1 MKASIL
7 AGVVG
12 LAVLAAACSSG
23 TVAPAVE
30 GPTAAKPTAA
40 LGLETPSPSPAMPLA
55 TPATSAPSAGPVR
68 FRIDPGQSE
77 ARFVIEEILAGSPKT
92 VVGSTRDI
100 SGDLEGDFAV
110 PAGVQLGPVVV
121 DLSTLRTD
129 NNFRNRALHDA
140 ILETGIEANRY
151 ATFQATAIDRIP
163 ETVAFG
169 IPYPVT
175 IAGDLTIHGVTRRV
189 TFQGEVTPVS
199 AERLEGSA
207 AVSLLYA
214 DFDVRILRLPQQ
226 VASVSDGVR
235 LEIDFVA
242 VAE

>member
-1 MKASIL
+1 MKARVI
-7 AGVVG
+7 AGFVG
-12 LAVLAAACSSG
+12 LAVFAAACSPG
-23 TVAPAVE
+23 TAATAVE
-30 GPTAAKPTAA
+30 GPSSAEPTVAM
-40 LGLETPSPSPAMPLA
+40 GLETPSPSPEMSPA
-55 TPATSAPSAGPVR
+55 TPEPSAPNAGPVR
-68 FRIDPGQSE
+68 FRIDPDQSE
-77 ARFVIEEILAGSPKT
+77 ARFVIDEILAGSPKT
-92 VVGSTRDI
+92 VVGATRDVT
-100 SGDLEGDFAV
+100 GGLEGDFSD

-121 DLSTLRTD
+121 DMSTLRTD

-140 ILETGIEANRY
+140 ILQTGIEANRY
-151 ATFQATAIDRIP
+151 ATFQATAINGIP
-163 ETVAFG
+163 ETIALG
-169 IPYPVT
+169 TPYPVT
-175 IAGDLTIHGVTRRV
+175 ITGDLTIHGVTRLV

-242 VAE
+242 EVE